1 VAANPFG
8 LTVYLLP
15 HYDSHSSPM
24 GAAGLYPLCRSG

>member
-1 VAANPFG
+1 VAANPFE

-24 GAAGLYPLCRSG
+24 GTAGLYPLCRSG